1 MIHLTNDTKISLAT
15 QPADFRKGID
25 GLVALCQQSLQ
36 QDSSSGTLFV
46 FINRAG
52 TMIRILAY
60 ENNGYWLMTKRLSKG
75 RYQGWPKAEQVLSS
89 LQAYQLRQLLSG
101 ALIHQ
106 SSLAESSLK
115 L

>member
-1 MIHLTNDTKISLAT
+1 MIHLTNDTPISVAT

-46 FINRAG
+46 FINRAR

-75 RYQGWPKAEQVLSS
+75 RYQGWPKTEHVLSH

-101 ALIHQ
+101 VLSAHNT
-106 SSLAESSLK
+106 SVESRL
-115 L
+115 